1 MQQVRAHGKALRG
14 AMKNVI
20 SIQSHVVYGAAGN
33 SAAVFPMQRLGL
45 NVWPIH
51 TVQFSNHTQVGAR
64 PLTLT
69 LTLTL
74 NLNPSPNPNPP
85 PNPNHAVRELDGP
98 ADTHRPDKRVG

>member
-64 PLTLT
+64 PQLTLTLT

-74 NLNPSPNPNPP
+74 NPSPSPSPNPN
-85 PNPNHAVRELDGP
+85 HTVRELDGL
-98 ADTHRPDKRVG
+98 ADTHRPDQRVG